1 MKTNTLTILGVI
13 ATIAGGAATL
23 LGNWVSD
30 KKTEEMIEEKV
41 QAALTEKEESEEE
54 AERSLYL

>member
-1 MKTNTLTILGVI
+1 MKANTLTILGVI

-30 KKTEEMIEEKV
+30 KKTEDMIKEKV
-41 QAALTEKEESEEE
+41 QAALTEKEENEEE
-54 AERSLYL
+54 TE

>member
-23 LGNWVSD
+23 LGNWVAD
-30 KKTEEMIEEKV
+30 KKNEEMIEEKINES
-41 QAALTEKEESEEE
+41 LTKRENEEE
-54 AERSLYL
+54 AE

>member
-41 QAALTEKEESEEE
+41 QAALTEKEENEEE
-54 AERSLYL
+54 AK

>member
-1 MKTNTLTILGVI
+1 MKANTLTMLGVI

-30 KKTEEMIEEKV
+30 KKTEAMIEEKV
-41 QAALTEKEESEEE
+41 PAALTAQEENQEE
-54 AERSLYL
+54 AE

>member
-41 QAALTEKEESEEE
+41 QEALALTEKEENEEE
-54 AERSLYL
+54 AE

>member
-1 MKTNTLTILGVI
+1 MKANTLTILGVI

-41 QAALTEKEESEEE
+41 QAALREKEEDKEANEEE
-54 AERSLYL
+54 AE

>member
-23 LGNWVSD
+23 LGNWVTD
-30 KKTEEMIEEKV
+30 RKTQEMIEEKV

-54 AERSLYL
+54 AE